1 MKRFLLLSF
10 IILPFAIVAADAPA
24 DAIDQKAK
32 ALEAQLS
39 KALDSSPQA
48 AKTMLEL
55 VNLYHAN
62 GRVFG
67 LVRVGER
74 FAKAQSTH
82 ANTARQCSSYWRA

>member
-10 IILPFAIVAADAPA
+10 FILPFASVAADAPA
-24 DAIDQKAK
+24 TDAIDQKAK
-32 ALEAQLS
+32 ALEAQLT
-39 KALDSSPQA
+39 KALDSSPQG

-67 LVRVGER
+67 LVRVL
-74 FAKAQSTH
+74 SLIH
-82 ANTARQCSSYWRA
+82 I